1 MAAFESCKDL
11 LPGLIILNISGVSRE
26 TPPEGCQ
33 FLEMGLTPRQHPVL
47 SSRSMTKDTNKPVSV
62 LLVDDHTGVS
72 KQTAGLGLLKDLSI
86 VALVDR
92 SVKALETY
100 GRLRPDIVILLCKTA
115 WPDTI
120 NLVEDLCQEH
130 EGAQVIMLMDVC
142 DPDIMTKALEAGVRG
157 ICLKST
163 SSRRIRVGIECI
175 LKGEIW
181 FDEGLLKP
189 LITSIRK
196 SVKLADVSE
205 NRAEST
211 EVLLTDRQ
219 RHILSLVSQGYSNKK
234 IGSLLFVSHETVK
247 SHLQRIMER
256 LAANDRTEAVVKAIK
271 LDLI

>member
-1 MAAFESCKDL
+1 MSHEK
-11 LPGLIILNISGVSRE
+11 LPQKGVSSSKWGE
-26 TPPEGCQ
+26 LPASIP
-33 FLEMGLTPRQHPVL
+33 FI

-62 LLVDDHTGVS
+62 LLVDDHTGLS
-72 KQTAGLGLLKDLSI
+72 KQTAGLGVLKDLSI
-86 VALVDR
+86 VALVDT

-100 GRLRPDIVILLCKTA
+100 DRLRPDIVILLCKA
-115 WPDTI
+115 AGPDTI
-120 NLVEDLCQEH
+120 SLVEDLRQEH

-142 DPDIMTKALEAGVRG
+142 DPDIMTRALEAGVRG

-175 LKGEIW
+175 LKGEVW

-189 LITSIRK
+189 LITSTRK
-196 SVKLADVSE
+196 AVKLADVSE
-205 NRAEST
+205 NWAEST
-211 EVLLTDRQ
+211 EVVLTNRQ

-234 IGSLLFVSHETVK
+234 IGALLFVSHETVK